1 MSQPNQHDDE
11 GFFREVNEDYR
22 REQTVKFFQDYG
34 AYLIAGAFI
43 ILAVVAG
50 YNFQQS
56 RRVHQAA
63 AGGDT
68 LSNALMLADAG
79 KQEEAQKILASLAE
93 NGPGSY
99 RVLARLH
106 AAGESVAKND
116 LEAAR
121 TGYKGVALDKAAPE
135 GLREF
140 AKVQLAVLSLDTASY
155 EALSRELENLR
166 SGTSRWRFSTKE
178 ILGLS
183 AFKEGKM
190 ADAERLFGEIASDGE
205 APRGMRQRAEVM
217 LTLLLQK
224 QKSAQAGLTGKK
236 DAAND
241 AKTQ

>member
-1 MSQPNQHDDE
+1 MSQPSHDDE
-11 GFFREVNEDYR
+11 GLFREVDEEYR
-22 REQTVKFFQDYG
+22 REQAMKFFRDYG
-34 AYLIAGAFI
+34 AYLAAGAFI
-43 ILAVVAG
+43 ILALVAG
-50 YNFQQS
+50 YTFQQN
-56 RRVHQAA
+56 RRAYQAA

-68 LSNALMLADAG
+68 LSKALMLAENS
-79 KQEEAQKILASLAE
+79 KQEEARKILDSLAE

-106 AAGESVAKND
+106 AAGESVANND
-116 LEAAR
+116 LEAAH
-121 TGYKGVALDKAAPE
+121 TGYRGVALDETAPK
-135 GLREF
+135 GLRDF
-140 AKVQLAVLSLDTASY
+140 AKVQLAALSLNTASY
-155 EALSRELENLR
+155 KELSGELESLR
-166 SGTSRWRFSTKE
+166 SGTSRWRFSAKE

-224 QKSAQAGLTGKK
+224 QKTAQAGLTGKE